1 MVLVY
6 NKNHIFLQKLKKYLD
21 KFILIVYNKIYGN
34 RVVRKGVIILMLI
47 SDQLHQWLYTM
58 SMEAI
63 DLDTF
68 ASGAN
73 ECAYSWGGTILI
85 IIGIALIIAGV
96 YKIAKGLMS
105 GGRAQVNWL
114 VCLLCLAIGGALV
127 FSQLAYDI
135 GNGANATLYD
145 MGSGQA
151 GTIVMDVNDIGSSV
165 SDIINT

>member
-6 NKNHIFLQKLKKYLD
+6 SKNHIFYKKLKKYLD
-21 KFILIVYNKIYGN
+21 KFVLVVYNKIYGN

-47 SDQLHQWLYTM
+47 SDQLHQWLHTM

-68 ASGAN
+68 ANGAN
-73 ECAYSWGGTILI
+73 KCAYSWGGTILV
-85 IIGIALIIAGV
+85 IIGVALIIAGV
-96 YKIAKGLMS
+96 YRIAKGLMS

-114 VCLLCLAIGGALV
+114 ACLLCLAIGGALV
-127 FSQLAYDI
+127 FSNFVRDV
-135 GNGANATLYD
+135 GEGANTTLYN